1 MAIRVLVGKLILV
14 LIHVKSDLPILCL
27 AKKWNT
33 TVGFYTDWCAHPDM
47 GQSSPSPPDLFIYG
61 GGSYLDANTKYV
73 SNYFP
78 HQHTINCDTDLL
90 QPTKKIIYL

>member
-1 MAIRVLVGKLILV
+1 M
-14 LIHVKSDLPILCL
+14 IHVKYADLLCTLFYLLIIGIINFFLKLISCSL

-61 GGSYLDANTKYV
+61 GGSYLDANTK
-73 SNYFP
+73 
-78 HQHTINCDTDLL
+78 
-90 QPTKKIIYL
+90 